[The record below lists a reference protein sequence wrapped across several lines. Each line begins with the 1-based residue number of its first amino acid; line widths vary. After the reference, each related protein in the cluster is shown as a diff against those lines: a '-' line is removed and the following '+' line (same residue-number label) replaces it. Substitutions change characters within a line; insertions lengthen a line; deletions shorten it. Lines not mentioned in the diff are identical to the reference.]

1 MRRRQ
6 VVNDR
11 SRQREMR
18 YEKGSRNTITSLLR
32 LIRMSVFVF
41 LLPKQSLI

>member
-1 MRRRQ
+1 MTGQ
-6 VVNDR
+6 DR
-11 SRQREMR
+11 GEMR

-32 LIRMSVFVF
+32 FIRKSVFIF

>member
-11 SRQREMR
+11 SRQRELR
-18 YEKGSRNTITSLLR
+18 DEKGSRNTITSLLR